1 MHRRLI
7 LVGKTL
13 ITCSFSHE
21 LNRNSVI
28 VFHGKAVRANTQFK
42 SPNLSWQFVIPDL

>member
-21 LNRNSVI
+21 LNRNSII
-28 VFHGKAVRANTQFK
+28 VCHGKALRANTQFK
-42 SPNLSWQFVIPDL
+42 SPDLSWQFVIPDL

>member
-7 LVGKTL
+7 LVGKT